1 MHCAAKAIYNKSIL
15 NSFAPHQ
22 KKKINQFILNVVA
35 ESDSSPWGLRENER
49 PI

>member
-22 KKKINQFILNVVA
+22 KKKKKKINLY
-35 ESDSSPWGLRENER
+35 
-49 PI
+49 

>member
-22 KKKINQFILNVVA
+22 KKKNQFILNVVA
-35 ESDSSPWGLRENER
+35 ESDSSP
-49 PI
+49 

>member
-22 KKKINQFILNVVA
+22 KKNQFILNVVA
-35 ESDSSPWGLRENER
+35 ESDSSP
-49 PI
+49 